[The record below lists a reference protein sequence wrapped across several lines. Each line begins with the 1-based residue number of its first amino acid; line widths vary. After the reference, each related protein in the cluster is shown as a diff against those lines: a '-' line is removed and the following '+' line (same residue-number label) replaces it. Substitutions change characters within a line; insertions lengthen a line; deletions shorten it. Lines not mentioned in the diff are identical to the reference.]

1 MRRAALTIIALIVG
15 TVVSG
20 GAMAQTAGG
29 GAAGG
34 NAAGGGATGGGGTGA
49 GGSVGA
55 PLGPSTPGTAATGPL
70 NPSTAVGTPS
80 QRTLN
85 GIEQNEQLRS
95 PPTTTPPPAVDPS
108 QAGSAA
114 TDTVAGPNDTTTGR
128 STIGGTATG
137 RVAKDSNVT
146 DGVDG
151 PGELSPP
158 TAFELYS
165 GRVPK
170 TP

>member
-1 MRRAALTIIALIVG
+1 MRRAELAIIALIAG
-15 TVVSG
+15 TILSG

-29 GAAGG
+29 GG
-34 NAAGGGATGGGGTGA
+34 AGGGAAGGGTGA

-55 PLGPSTPGTAATGPL
+55 PLGPSTPGTAATSPL
-70 NPSTAVGTPS
+70 NPSTAVGTPT

-85 GIEQNEQLRS
+85 GIEQNQQLRS
-95 PPTTTPPPAVDPS
+95 PATTPSPAINPS

-128 STIGGTATG
+128 STISGTATG
-137 RVAKDSNVT
+137 RVPKDSNIV